1 MPIELQE
8 GKIKNQDIILSDI
21 SCGYP
26 PGFSNVLTNLSICFD
41 TNCITAIVGCNGSGK
56 STLMKCLAGLL
67 KVNHGSVTVFGANPQ
82 VNFKQWIQTCAYVS
96 QQPTFDGEM
105 TGFEILDFFSSM
117 YGIPKERRQQ
127 KISSLIDLMNL
138 DNIKSRKISSY
149 SGGNL
154 QKVHLAIGLV
164 NDPKL
169 LLFDEPTNNLDAM
182 AKHEFWSY
190 LRRLS
195 TDDKKTS
202 IVISHDLE
210 FIEKYA
216 DFLIVMD
223 HGEILFQGSVR
234 EFLGYSSDHE
244 QSNFNNVIDSAQM
257 PKKSLFDALSL
268 LIEFDLNKIGQA
280 RPAERRARRGGG
292 NRNRRRA
299 GRS

>member
-1 MPIELQE
+1 MPIEFQE
-8 GKIKNQDIILSDI
+8 GRIKTQDIILSNI
-21 SCGYP
+21 SCGYQP
-26 PGFSNVLTNLSICFD
+26 DSSNVLSNLSISFD
-41 TNCITAIVGCNGSGK
+41 TDCITAIVGCNGSGK

-244 QSNFNNVIDSAQM
+244 QSNSNNVIDSAQM
-257 PKKSLFDALSL
+257 PRKSLFDALSL